1 MHQKDFCTY
10 LKAASCLM
18 HKPYFNQ
25 VRNLILNNT
34 TAVLQDDSG
43 IPVKFFDEKNW
54 NVSLYGSYNG
64 VINLFKGDEQP
75 ELKVMYQDSSK
86 VKMLPFGTG
95 YKFNKGTSNLQL
107 AIRK

>member
-1 MHQKDFCTY
+1 
-10 LKAASCLM
+10 M
-18 HKPYFNQ
+18 HKSYFNQ
-25 VRNLILNNT
+25 IRNLILNNS

-43 IPVKFFDEKNW
+43 IPIKFLDSTKW
-54 NVSLYGSYNG
+54 NVQLYGSYNG

-75 ELKVMYQDSSK
+75 ELKTLYKDSTL
-86 VKMLPFGTG
+86 VKNLPFGTG